1 MKSHRKTASEREN
14 ERQRKKDEEIEERPM
29 KNRQRVDNMRT
40 ERKTLKK
47 IKLCRRGGRSEIK
60 EKVKW
65 GVGSLTRGHHEKRKK
80 WGEGETTR
88 ERNRHQIHCFHC
100 LIRTTARG
108 EDGGREERKMRRN
121 MRRVERD
128 SHTFLPDTEV

>member
-47 IKLCRRGGRSEIK
+47 IKL
-60 EKVKW
+60 
-65 GVGSLTRGHHEKRKK
+65 
-80 WGEGETTR
+80 
-88 ERNRHQIHCFHC
+88 
-100 LIRTTARG
+100 
-108 EDGGREERKMRRN
+108 
-121 MRRVERD
+121 
-128 SHTFLPDTEV
+128 